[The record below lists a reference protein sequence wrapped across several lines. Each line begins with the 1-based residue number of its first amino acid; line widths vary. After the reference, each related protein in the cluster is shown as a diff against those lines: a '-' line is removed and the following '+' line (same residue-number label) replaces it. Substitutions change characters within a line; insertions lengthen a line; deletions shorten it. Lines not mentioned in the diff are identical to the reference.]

1 MDQVT
6 STVRQTAE
14 NARVANQLAV
24 QANGLAAQGGDE
36 THEAVGAMSAI
47 TQAAE
52 RISEIISAIDDI
64 AFQTNL
70 LALNAAVEAARAG
83 EQGRGFAVVAAEVR
97 SLAQRSAD
105 AAKEIKALI
114 HASVETV
121 ASGSALVHRS
131 GRTLGEIVNAVQR
144 VTDIIA
150 DIAGASADQAE
161 GIGQVN
167 KVLRQMDQLTQAG
180 STRTA
185 DLATTADV
193 LAEQARQLQALVGRF
208 VLGDTET
215 DAPSATLGA
224 ATSAGTDAD
233 GPRRQRRWDV
243 RPPATAR
250 V

>member
-1 MDQVT
+1 MPVEDLLPKLT
-6 STVRQTAE
+6 
-14 NARVANQLAV
+14 
-24 QANGLAAQGGDE
+24 
-36 THEAVGAMSAI
+36 
-47 TQAAE
+47 
-52 RISEIISAIDDI
+52 EI
-64 AFQTNL
+64 
-70 LALNAAVEAARAG
+70 
-83 EQGRGFAVVAAEVR
+83 RGYRSLR
-97 SLAQRSAD
+97 SLAQRSAG

-121 ASGSALVHRS
+121 ASGSALVNRS

-208 VLGDTET
+208 VLGDTGT
-215 DAPSATLGA
+215 APPDTLGA
-224 ATSAGTDAD
+224 ADGARLSDAGPGCGLQRVD
-233 GPRRQRRWDV
+233 GLR
-243 RPPATAR
+243 
-250 V
+250 